1 MLEQLILA
9 RHGETEWNV
18 AGRAQGRADSP
29 LTAAG
34 LEQAEAL
41 GRRLK
46 GLGVEHIV
54 SSPLTRAR
62 RTAEIAASL
71 VGCAVSLDERLV
83 ERAFGDLEG
92 RAVADAMAEDPRW
105 IAVLR
110 GIDPAMAADGGETL
124 HEVAARMLPALDD
137 VKAMPYRRVAVLS
150 HGHCLRAVLGAL
162 GDGVTELYHHGNC
175 AYTPLTLKD
184 DRFVFDRWN
193 LSALELADA

>member
-41 GRRLK
+41 GRRLAS
-46 GLGVEHIV
+46 LGVEHIV

-62 RTAEIAASL
+62 RTAEIAAAV
-71 VGCAVSLDERLV
+71 VGCEVSLDDRLV

-110 GIDPAMAADGGETL
+110 GIDPAMAANGGETL
-124 HEVAARMLPALDD
+124 HEVAVRMLPALDAT
-137 VKAMPYRRVAVLS
+137 KALPYRRVAALS

-162 GDGVTELYHHGNC
+162 GDGVTANYHHGNC
-175 AYTPLTLKD
+175 AYTPLSLSEG
-184 DRFVFDRWN
+184 RFVFERWN